1 MVKVNI
7 NENYNVEEKT
17 QVKQMIIK
25 ISIFVLLLTIL
36 SPSQILAISSSDI
49 GFNVVNMDFDYTIL
63 LRMAFS
69 IACVFIAYSIWK
81 KMAGDTIEFCPSD
94 NLNSVDVAFL
104 YNGYLKRDD
113 VISLLICLA
122 NKGYLKIEEYEE
134 RILIFK
140 SKNFKI
146 IKLKEYDGNNETERE
161 FFDGL
166 FKSIKLREEVT
177 KGNLYNSFYIIVCN
191 IVEKYNRK
199 ENFKK
204 IFKKNSLG
212 KREFIFILAVII
224 FMLITD
230 FSIFDFGSTVD
241 NAILGIMGFCLI
253 GSIFVLYDEP
263 IVGRC
268 VCSMFFVLFAGLF
281 RRVLLIE
288 FLTHSVCMV
297 LLIIFSVKVRERTNY
312 GKEMLEKIQG
322 LKNFLKVVEKTRLQQ
337 LAVADPEYFYD
348 VLPYAY
354 ALGISKKLMKKF
366 EDIDLQAPR
375 WYCSD
380 TDFSIR
386 SMNSMYRLIVATM
399 TSIPD

>member
-1 MVKVNI
+1 M
-7 NENYNVEEKT
+7 
-17 QVKQMIIK
+17 
-25 ISIFVLLLTIL
+25 LTIL
-36 SPSQILAISSSDI
+36 LPSQILAISSSDR
-49 GFNVVNMDFDYTIL
+49 GFNVVNIDFDYAIL

-69 IACVFIAYSIWK
+69 IVCVFIAYSIWK
-81 KMAGDTIEFCPSD
+81 KMAGDNIEFYPPD
-94 NLNSVDVAFL
+94 NLNSADVAFM

-122 NKGYLKIEEYEE
+122 NKGYLKIEERKE
-134 RILIFK
+134 RSFRVLSHK
-140 SKNFKI
+140 TFKI
-146 IKLKEYDGNNETERE
+146 IKVKEYDGNNEVERE

-177 KGNLYNSFYIIVCN
+177 KGNLYNSFYIIVRK

-212 KREFIFILAVII
+212 KSEFIFILAVII
-224 FMLITD
+224 FMLISD
-230 FSIFDFGSTVD
+230 FSIIDFGSTVD

-263 IVGRC
+263 IVGRS
-268 VCSMFFVLFAGLF
+268 VCSMVFVLFAGLF

-322 LKNFLKVVEKTRLQQ
+322 LKNFLKVAEKTRLQQ
-337 LAVADPEYFYD
+337 LVVADPEYFYN

-366 EDIDLQAPR
+366 EDIALQAPR

-386 SMNSMYRLIVATM
+386 SMNSMYRLISATM
-399 TSIPD
+399 TSIPKSY